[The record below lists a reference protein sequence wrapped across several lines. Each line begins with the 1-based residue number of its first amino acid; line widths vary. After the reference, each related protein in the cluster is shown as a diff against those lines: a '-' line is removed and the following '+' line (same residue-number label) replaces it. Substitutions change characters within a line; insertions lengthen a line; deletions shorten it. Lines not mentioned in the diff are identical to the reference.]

1 MVAELV
7 GSVGFGLGLG
17 PGFRLGLRDRCV
29 QGPECPRTEVTI
41 LLTKYGTVAT

>member
-17 PGFRLGLRDRCV
+17 PGFRVRV
-29 QGPECPRTEVTI
+29 KGPMCP
-41 LLTKYGTVAT
+41 GTRVSED